1 MRTFIYE
8 ILILLIFWISIHFF
22 CRKVLEPK
30 INIENVDPV
39 EKQNI
44 LNIDYRDKDDTIP
57 DIIIVQKNIDLGKD
71 LFSKKCACC
80 HSFDRDVSGPKL
92 NDSISFKYFNESV
105 KDVGDLSRK
114 YKHTGN
120 LFTKWESKFI
130 RMPKFNEDLNEDQIF
145 YLKSYIIYSIKNNTH

>member
-8 ILILLIFWISIHFF
+8 ILILLVFWISIHLF
-22 CRKVLEPK
+22 CTKFLEPR
-30 INIENVDPV
+30 INNSNVNKNEN
-39 EKQNI
+39 I
-44 LNIDYRDKDDTIP
+44 TIDYRDKDDTIP
-57 DIIIVQKNIDLGKD
+57 DIIVDQKYLDLGKD

-92 NDSISFKYFNESV
+92 NDSISFKYFDESI
-105 KDVGDLSRK
+105 KDIGVLAKK

-120 LFTKWESKFI
+120 LFTKWQSKFM
-130 RMPKFNEDLNEDQIF
+130 RMPKFNEDFNEDQIF